1 MKVNWNK
8 EYTTKAI
15 YSTIVLFTC
24 ILFTKIIFNLDLFT
38 NKVYEIVAIFH
49 PFIIGGVI
57 AYLLNFILRFY
68 EKNLVKINNK
78 LSKKKCRNLSV
89 LLTYLTTFLGMYM
102 FTYFV
107 LPQLIDSLKG
117 LTNDI
122 PIYVDSAYQ
131 FLNNFMQKLEL
142 SNESY
147 TMITEKM
154 NALIT
159 NIVQWSASLIPII
172 GSILKTTASS
182 LWNSVIGLI
191 ISIYILL
198 DKDKFKALSI
208 KITYALFSKRHSD
221 KIIELV
227 QRSNLIFGKFISGK
241 IIDSLIIGILTFIVL
256 SIFKMPYIV
265 LISFIIGITNII
277 PFFGPFFGAI
287 PSIIIILFVSPIKA
301 LWFIVII
308 FIIQQLDGNVIGPK
322 ILGDSIGIS
331 AFWILFSL
339 LIAGKLFG
347 LVGMVIGVPAFA
359 VIYSIIKE
367 LIESRLA
374 KKGLPTETE
383 NYL

>member
-1 MKVNWNK
+1 MKINWNK
-8 EYTTKAI
+8 DYTTRAV
-15 YSTIVLFTC
+15 YSILVIFTC
-24 ILFTKIIFNLDLFT
+24 ILFTKIVFKLDLFT
-38 NKVYEIVAIFH
+38 NKMYEIIAIFH

-68 EKNLVKINNK
+68 EDNIIKINNK
-78 LSKKKCRNLSV
+78 LSKKKCRSISII
-89 LLTYLTTFLGMYM
+89 LTYLTTFLCMYM

-107 LPQLIDSLKG
+107 LPQLVDSLKG

-122 PIYVDSAYQ
+122 PMYVDNVYQ
-131 FLNNFMQKLEL
+131 FLNTLMQKLEI
-142 SNESY
+142 SNEVY
-147 TMITEKM
+147 NTMVDKINSFITS
-154 NALIT
+154 
-159 NIVQWSASLIPII
+159 IVQWSASLIPVI

-182 LWNSVIGLI
+182 LWNLIIGLI
-191 ISIYILL
+191 ISIYILI

-208 KITYALFSKRHSD
+208 KITYALFSKKHSD

-241 IIDSLIIGILTFIVL
+241 IIDSIIIGVLTFIVL

-301 LWFIVII
+301 LWFIIII

-367 LIESRLA
+367 VIEARLA
-374 KKGLPTETE
+374 EKGLPTETD